1 MDPGEVR
8 AAIRPDFIHCPRTA
22 LICMEQTH
30 NMAGGRVLGWD
41 EVQAVVAVAQEAGIP
56 MHLDGARLANAV
68 VASGIAARDWAGP
81 FCSVSLCLSKGLGA
95 PVGSVIAGDR
105 EFLERARLW
114 RKRLGGWMRQ
124 AGHLAAAARI
134 ALHEGPAHL
143 VADHALARQI
153 AERLQGLPGLQ
164 IDLAAVQSNM
174 VMVGLPEPL
183 PPAAEC
189 SAALARHGVRIAP
202 MGARRLRIV
211 THRDVGPADADR
223 LVAAFQDLVRA

>member
-1 MDPGEVR
+1 
-8 AAIRPDFIHCPRTA
+8 
-22 LICMEQTH
+22 
-30 NMAGGRVLGWD
+30 MAGGRVLGWD

-124 AGHLAAAARI
+124 AGHPGRRRPHRPARRPGAPGGGPCPRAADRRAAAGSAR
-134 ALHEGPAHL
+134 PAN
-143 VADHALARQI
+143 R
-153 AERLQGLPGLQ
+153 
-164 IDLAAVQSNM
+164 LAAVQSNM
-174 VMVGLPEPL
+174 VMVGLPNPC
-183 PPAAEC
+183 PRRR
-189 SAALARHGVRIAP
+189 SAARLWPGMACASRRWAP
-202 MGARRLRIV
+202 
-211 THRDVGPADADR
+211 
-223 LVAAFQDLVRA
+223 VACAS